1 MIIRGKV
8 WKYGDNVNTDVIIPG
23 KYLRTTDIRVF
34 VQHAME
40 GIDPNFS
47 PQQGDIIVAGKN
59 FGCGSS
65 REQAV
70 LALKYANIGC
80 VVAKSFSRIFFRNAI
95 NVGLP
100 IIEGDIVDCVNT
112 GDEIEVDISRG
123 TIKIGNKIIQ
133 GSKLPPFLLEILAND
148 GLIEHRKKNVEHQ
161 TSKYKRSESS
171 KKC

>member
-23 KYLRTTDIRVF
+23 KYLRTTDISVF
-34 VQHAME
+34 AQHAME
-40 GIDPNFS
+40 GIDPSFS

-80 VVAKSFSRIFFRNAI
+80 VVAKSFGRIFFRNAI

-100 IIEGDIVDCVNT
+100 IVEGDIVDFVNT
-112 GDEIEVDISRG
+112 GDEIEVDISKG

-148 GLIEHRKKNVEHQ
+148 GLIEHRKKTMDHQ
-161 TSKYKRSESS
+161 TSK
-171 KKC
+171 